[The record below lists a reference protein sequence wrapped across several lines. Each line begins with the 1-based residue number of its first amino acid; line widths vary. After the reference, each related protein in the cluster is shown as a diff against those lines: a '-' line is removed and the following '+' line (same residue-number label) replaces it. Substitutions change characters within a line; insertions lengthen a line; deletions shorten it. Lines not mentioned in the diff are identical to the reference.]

1 MSLVLSGDQPIQVA
15 TRKCETRV
23 LIVDDDYDAAQEIRE
38 LLTLDNF
45 MHCEIANDAIQA
57 MGVFESDQD
66 ISIVITD
73 LRMPGLD
80 GLQLIQKLRNKYDG
94 SRDFSSIV
102 VTGGHT
108 AASDAIKALQL
119 GTIDIINKPIS
130 PDHLLHTVGKASE
143 KLQLGKLSIQFREL
157 LEYQVE
163 QRTQDVQLLSDDLL
177 RSKEKIQ
184 SLKRQLLASNKIKSE
199 FLDMINH
206 ELRTPLTPILGFAEL
221 IAQTSEEKGN
231 MEEYRYSKIISS
243 AGSKLLNIIDTMLE
257 LVDADNGNLELNI
270 VEVSMLDIVGR
281 VIDALSSSAES
292 SSINLTTSII
302 KNPIPMVQGDSTR
315 LIQAIYNIVNNS
327 IRHCPPGTNVIVA
340 VRGLGKELT
349 ISVSDDGGGMNE
361 VELKAA
367 RQSFGQVDGGHTR
380 TVGGIGLGLTLA
392 NILIELH
399 GGRMTIS
406 SQKGLGTKVEMII
419 PRTGVYDR
427 CFPSQLKRKMT

>member
-1 MSLVLSGDQPIQVA
+1 
-15 TRKCETRV
+15 
-23 LIVDDDYDAAQEIRE
+23 
-38 LLTLDNF
+38 
-45 MHCEIANDAIQA
+45 
-57 MGVFESDQD
+57 
-66 ISIVITD
+66 
-73 LRMPGLD
+73 
-80 GLQLIQKLRNKYDG
+80 
-94 SRDFSSIV
+94 
-102 VTGGHT
+102 
-108 AASDAIKALQL
+108 
-119 GTIDIINKPIS
+119 
-130 PDHLLHTVGKASE
+130 VGKASE

-163 QRTQDVQLLSDDLL
+163 QRTQDVRLLSDDLL